1 MQIRYLNV
9 ILLFFPLTMP
19 IWAQQRAIINNAK
32 SPHSALRSVDLAD
45 VKLTGGFWAEKFDL
59 VAEKTLAAVWAVMA
73 SEPANSWHNMQVAAG
88 VKEGTW
94 QRGASWNDGDLY
106 KWVEAASQIWLVTQ
120 EPKLDRQMDD
130 IIAVIAKAQQPDGYI
145 ATRNQLEVGE
155 RWQVINHHELY
166 NMGHLM
172 TAACMHYR
180 ATGKRNFLDI
190 AIKVGDYLHG
200 AFVLNDDPKMWVFA
214 FNPSQ
219 IMGAVELYRTTDD
232 VKYLDV
238 ANRFIDNRGKTKVG
252 KTVTKEFAE
261 QHHPGVGTDHNQ
273 DRVPIREESEAVGHA
288 VLATYMYCGATD
300 AALETGDKALMA
312 AMERIW
318 NDVTKRKMYIH
329 GGVGPLTHGL
339 SIRRDPVHEAFGD
352 PYYLHNRIC
361 YCETCAN
368 IGNGMWNWRMLNMT
382 GDSRFADIMERVFYN
397 AGISGL
403 GLDGATFFYTNVLR
417 RYGSEVPLLRSD
429 SGVRWVGKGAICCPP
444 SLARTIAE
452 MRGYFYSTSPEGLW
466 VHMFAGNE
474 LDTRLQD
481 GTRLKLTQVTDYPWA
496 GHVRM
501 TLAPER
507 PADFALLVRI
517 PRWAAG
523 ARLTVNGATIQASA
537 APGQYARISRQW
549 KNGDVVELQLP
560 MEPRLVETNPLV
572 EETRNEAA
580 VFRGPVLYCLESVDL
595 PEGVR
600 VEEVMVPQDIRLTA
614 RREAGLLGGVP
625 VLEGQALRLERAEWS
640 ESPWYKEPLYRRVES
655 KKPQPLPI
663 RLVPYHTWANRGRSE
678 MTVFMPID
686 W

>member
-1 MQIRYLNV
+1 MKRTTLFSCC
-9 ILLFFPLTMP
+9 LLVAVAGLCR
-19 IWAQQRAIINNAK
+19 IALAQQRAIINNAK

-73 SEPANSWHNMQVAAG
+73 TEPANSWHNMQVAAG

-120 EPKLDRQMDD
+120 ESKLDRQMDE

-145 ATRNQLEVGE
+145 ATRNQLEIGE

-190 AIKVGDYLHG
+190 AMKVGDYLHR

-219 IMGAVELYRTTDD
+219 IMGAVELYRTTGD

-252 KTVTKEFAE
+252 KTVTKEFAK

-273 DRVPIREESEAVGHA
+273 DRVPIRKESEAVGHA
-288 VLATYMYCGATD
+288 VLATY
-300 AALETGDKALMA
+300 
-312 AMERIW
+312 
-318 NDVTKRKMYIH
+318 
-329 GGVGPLTHGL
+329 
-339 SIRRDPVHEAFGD
+339 
-352 PYYLHNRIC
+352 
-361 YCETCAN
+361 
-368 IGNGMWNWRMLNMT
+368 
-382 GDSRFADIMERVFYN
+382 
-397 AGISGL
+397 
-403 GLDGATFFYTNVLR
+403 
-417 RYGSEVPLLRSD
+417 
-429 SGVRWVGKGAICCPP
+429 
-444 SLARTIAE
+444 
-452 MRGYFYSTSPEGLW
+452 
-466 VHMFAGNE
+466 MFAGNE

-501 TLAPER
+501 TLAPEQ
-507 PADFALLVRI
+507 PAEFALLVRI

-523 ARLTVNGATIQASA
+523 ARLTVNGAAIQASA
-537 APGQYARISRQW
+537 AHGQYARIYRQW

-560 MEPRLVETNPLV
+560 MEARLVETNPLV
-572 EETRNEAA
+572 EETRNEVA

-600 VEEVMVPQDIRLTA
+600 VEEVMVPQGIRLTA

-625 VLEGQALRLERAEWS
+625 VLEGQALRLERTEWS